1 MLFCKVPKGYCRYC
15 GEKCSKFKVDKKNPH
30 ISKCKLLNRT
40 ISRTTPSGDAIIK
53 SPRWCPRR

>member
-40 ISRTTPSGDAIIK
+40 ISQTTPSGDAIIK
-53 SPRWCPRR
+53 SPR